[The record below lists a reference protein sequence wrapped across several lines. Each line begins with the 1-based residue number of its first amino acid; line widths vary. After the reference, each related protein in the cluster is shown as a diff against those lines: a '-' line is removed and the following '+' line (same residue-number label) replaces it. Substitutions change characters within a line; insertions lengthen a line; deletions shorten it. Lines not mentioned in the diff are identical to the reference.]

1 MLLIDW
7 PECLIY
13 FYVLSWNEVI
23 SPKPKTNSVA
33 PSPSPK
39 PFLVP
44 DKIKPPPTPEIKLTP
59 PMKTVR
65 SQPEPKMTPPPSPE
79 AVKAE
84 PKERIKRER
93 RRSMEQNPEENIYK
107 KVKKIIEV

>member
-1 MLLIDW
+1 
-7 PECLIY
+7 
-13 FYVLSWNEVI
+13 
-23 SPKPKTNSVA
+23 
-33 PSPSPK
+33 
-39 PFLVP
+39 
-44 DKIKPPPTPEIKLTP
+44 
-59 PMKTVR
+59 MKTVR

-107 KVKKIIEV
+107 KVKKINWGLKDLGEFSTYFLDSNVLFLFLKKLEEY